1 MMPIMTSSA
10 GRLVLVRHGQTEWS
24 RDGRHTG
31 LTDLPLLPEGE
42 EDARSLAEHLA
53 RFPFARVL
61 TSDLGRARRTAEL
74 AGLEG
79 EVDVDLREWDYGAAE
94 GRTTAEIREEE
105 GPSWTVFD
113 GVSPGASPGETVEEV
128 AARAS
133 RVLARVR
140 PNVEE
145 GRDVALVGH
154 GHALRILTAV
164 WLGHAPRL
172 AAQLV
177 LDAGAVSILG
187 FYREDPCVIA
197 WNVPVGGLAALV

>member
-113 GVSPGASPGETVEEV
+113 GVPTGASPGET
-128 AARAS
+128 
-133 RVLARVR
+133 
-140 PNVEE
+140 VEE